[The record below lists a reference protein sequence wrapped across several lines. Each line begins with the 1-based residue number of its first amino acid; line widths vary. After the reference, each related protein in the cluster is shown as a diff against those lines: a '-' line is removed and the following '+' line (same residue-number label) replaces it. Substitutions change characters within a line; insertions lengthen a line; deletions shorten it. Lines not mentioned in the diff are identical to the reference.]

1 MHDDDDKRHDPD
13 YTGWMEYNSS
23 DGAGAALGLLLFFA
37 LIILIALGVELL

>member
-13 YTGWMEYNSS
+13 YTGWMEYAS

-37 LIILIALGVELL
+37 LIILLALGAELP